1 MCGIRRI
8 VGVGCAGSVVGMAR
22 PLFDGVGV
30 ALLSL
35 FAEDGALELTA
46 TAEHAARLV
55 ELGMNAV
62 GVVGSTGA
70 AAALEP
76 EERRALLVAVRDTLP
91 RRVPVIAG
99 TGAASARQAARLTE
113 QAIDHGADAVLALSP
128 HGVAD
133 PRPYYSAIAGVA
145 GDVPVIAYHFPAMAS
160 PGIPVSMLGELP
172 IVACK
177 DTSSDAERL
186 LHTLSSV
193 ELPIYV
199 GASGILSF
207 AGPLGCAGAILAL
220 ANAEPE
226 GCIAAF
232 AGDAKAQL
240 RIAEAHRQALVDFPA
255 GLKGLTAKRFGTPT
269 TARIG

>member
-1 MCGIRRI
+1 MP
-8 VGVGCAGSVVGMAR
+8 GMAT
-22 PLFDGVGV
+22 PVFDGVGV

-35 FAEDGALELTA
+35 FDEDGTLELTA

-62 GVVGSTGA
+62 VVAGSTGE

-76 EERRALLVAVRDTLP
+76 EERTALLVAVRDALP

-99 TGAASARQAARLTE
+99 TGAASARQGARLTAE
-113 QAIDHGADAVLALSP
+113 AVEHGADAVLALSP
-128 HGVAD
+128 PGVAD
-133 PRPYYSAIAGVA
+133 PRPYYRAIADVA
-145 GDVPVIAYHFPAMAS
+145 GDTPVIAYHFPAMSS
-160 PGIPVSMLGELP
+160 PGIPVSMLAELP
-172 IVACK
+172 ISACK

-186 LHTLSSV
+186 LETLSRV
-193 ELPIYV
+193 DLPIYV

-232 AGDAKAQL
+232 SGDAKAQL
-240 RIAEAHRQALVDFPA
+240 RIAEAHRRALVDFPA
-255 GLKGLTAKRFGTPT
+255 GLKALTAERFGTPT
-269 TARIG
+269 AARIG